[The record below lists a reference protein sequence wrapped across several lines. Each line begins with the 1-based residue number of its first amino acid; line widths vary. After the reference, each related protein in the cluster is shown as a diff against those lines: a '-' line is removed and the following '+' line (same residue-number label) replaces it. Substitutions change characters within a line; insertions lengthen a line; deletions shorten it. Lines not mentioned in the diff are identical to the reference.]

1 VLLSSLTPGL
11 YSFQVRAQQ
20 HGGFRWSPPNSITF
34 LVVRVWYQ
42 QWWAIG
48 VFIILFLFILMGAAR
63 IYSWRLLQQKKWLEE
78 VVAARTEEINQ
89 QKNQIIEQN
98 EQYRLLKE
106 RQLQEQI
113 EYKNKQLMIY
123 TLHLIQKNE
132 SLKELQLEINKS
144 LRHADG
150 KDKSEIRHF
159 GALIDYSFRKDDEWE
174 KFKLYFESVH
184 AHFFENLIKLHPA
197 VTSQELR
204 LSALI
209 RLNLSI
215 PEIATILGISAES
228 VKTARFR
235 LRKKMDL
242 QSQESLVDHIMKF

>member
-1 VLLSSLTPGL
+1 
-11 YSFQVRAQQ
+11 
-20 HGGFRWSPPNSITF
+20 
-34 LVVRVWYQ
+34 
-42 QWWAIG
+42 
-48 VFIILFLFILMGAAR
+48 
-63 IYSWRLLQQKKWLEE
+63 
-78 VVAARTEEINQ
+78 
-89 QKNQIIEQN
+89 
-98 EQYRLLKE
+98 
-106 RQLQEQI
+106 
-113 EYKNKQLMIY
+113 
-123 TLHLIQKNE
+123 LHLIQKNE

-159 GALIDYSFRKDDEWE
+159 GALIDYSFRKDEEWE

-184 AHFFENLIKLHPA
+184 AHFFENLVKLHPA

-204 LSALI
+204 LSALV

-235 LRKKMDL
+235 LRKKMEL
-242 QSQESLVDHIMKF
+242 QAQESLVDHIMKF